1 MYIDKL
7 LTQKSECNVRMST
20 KIYHIEFPKWLNDHR
35 TMEQLLVRLLLV
47 YLTTKETGV
56 I

>member
-1 MYIDKL
+1 MA
-7 LTQKSECNVRMST
+7 T
-20 KIYHIEFPKWLNDHR
+20 KQYFIEMPEWFNDTR
-35 TMEQLLVRLLLV
+35 TVEQLLVRLLLV